1 VLRFERGV
9 FRATPT
15 PDGTRLLV
23 AEEDGP
29 LHVHR
34 LDTLAELPLLPALPE
49 GLFSAAA
56 SPDGRLIAL
65 TSHDGSVRV
74 YPAAGDV
81 EPIRLSGH
89 HQAVGHAS
97 FSPDGTRLAT
107 ASRDGTARIFT
118 ISWDRLRA
126 ALRGATTACLPAQHR
141 VQILGESAADAERA
155 IAACHRAHGR
165 EPPEVVAPEK
175 KPSASLVGRGSAE
188 GRP

>member
-34 LDTLAELPLLPALPE
+34 LDTLAELPPLPALPE
-49 GLFSAAA
+49 GLLAAAA
-56 SPDGRLIAL
+56 SADGRLVAL
-65 TSHDGSVRV
+65 GSLDGTVRV
-74 YPAAGDV
+74 FPADGDA
-81 EPIRLSGH
+81 EPIRLRGH
-89 HQAVGHAS
+89 DQSVGHAA

-126 ALRGATTACLPAQHR
+126 ALRAATTACLPAQHR
-141 VQILGESAADAERA
+141 VQILGESPAEAERA
-155 IAACHRAHGR
+155 VAACQRAHGR
-165 EPPEVVAPEK
+165 EPLQAEPPVRT
-175 KPSASLVGRGSAE
+175 PSASLRPGEAEE